1 MSTGGSGL
9 SGSHPSFAMR
19 LHHAARQPHNWLQ
32 LVKFGVVGG
41 SGYVINLIVFAFL
54 ASSLGVYHAAAAVGA
69 FLVALGNN
77 FFWNRHW
84 TFGPGEGLA
93 HRQAI
98 RFTVVSVGAL
108 VINLIVLEVLVESLS
123 MNEIGAQAI
132 AVAVAMPF
140 NFLGNKLWT
149 FT

>member
-1 MSTGGSGL
+1 MSGGVSG
-9 SGSHPSFAMR
+9 GHPNLAVR
-19 LHHAARQPHNWLQ
+19 LHHAARKPDNWIQ

-54 ASSLGVYHAAAAVGA
+54 ASNLGVFHSVAAVGA
-69 FLVALGNN
+69 FVVALGNN

-93 HRQAI
+93 HHQAI

-108 VINLIVLEVLVESLS
+108 VINLIVLEVLVSSAS
-123 MNEIGAQAI
+123 MGDIPAQAI

>member
-1 MSTGGSGL
+1 MSGGGL
-9 SGSHPSFAMR
+9 SGEHPNLAVR
-19 LHHAARQPHNWLQ
+19 LHHAARKPHNWIQ

-41 SGYVINLIVFAFL
+41 SGYVINLLVFAFL
-54 ASSLGVYHAAAAVGA
+54 ASDLGVYHVAAAVGA

-84 TFGPGEGLA
+84 TFGPGDGLA
-93 HRQAI
+93 HEQAI
-98 RFTVVSVGAL
+98 RFTAVSVAVL
-108 VINLIVLEVLVESLS
+108 VVNLIVLEVLVSS
-123 MNEIGAQAI
+123 FGMNELAAQAI

-149 FT
+149 FA

>member
-1 MSTGGSGL
+1 MSGGGL
-9 SGSHPSFAMR
+9 SGSHPNLAVR
-19 LHHAARQPHNWLQ
+19 LHHAARKPHNWIQ

-41 SGYVINLIVFAFL
+41 SGYVINLIVFAVL
-54 ASSLGVYHAAAAVGA
+54 ATNLGVYHVAAAVGA

-93 HRQAI
+93 HHQAI
-98 RFTVVSVGAL
+98 RFTVVSVGSL
-108 VINLIVLEVLVESLS
+108 LINLAALEILVSS
-123 MNEIGAQAI
+123 AGMNELAAQAI
-132 AVAVAMPF
+132 AVAFAMPF

>member
-1 MSTGGSGL
+1 MSGGGL
-9 SGSHPSFAMR
+9 SGDPPSFAVR
-19 LHHAARQPHNWLQ
+19 HPAAARQPHNWIQ

-41 SGYVINLIVFAFL
+41 SGYVINLAVFAAL
-54 ASSLGVYHAAAAVGA
+54 ASGLGVYHAIAAIGA
-69 FLVALGNN
+69 FCVALGNN

-93 HRQAI
+93 HHQAI
-98 RFTVVSVGAL
+98 RFTVVSVTCL
-108 VINLIVLEVLVESLS
+108 LINLFVLELLVSSNATGELA
-123 MNEIGAQAI
+123 AQAI

>member
-1 MSTGGSGL
+1 VEQQ
-9 SGSHPSFAMR
+9 HSFAVR
-19 LHHAARQPHNWLQ
+19 LHHAARKPHNWIQ

-54 ASSLGVYHAAAAVGA
+54 ASNLGVYHVAAAVGA

-84 TFGPGEGLA
+84 TFGPGDGLA
-93 HRQAI
+93 HHQAI

-108 VINLIVLEVLVESLS
+108 VINLVVLELLVRSSS
-123 MNEIGAQAI
+123 MGEIAAQAV

>member
-1 MSTGGSGL
+1 MSGGGMDGGSPNL
-9 SGSHPSFAMR
+9 AVR
-19 LHHAARQPHNWLQ
+19 LHHAARKPHNWIQ

-41 SGYVINLIVFAFL
+41 SGYVINLLVFAFL
-54 ASSLGVYHAAAAVGA
+54 SSNLGVYHAVAAVGA
-69 FLVALGNN
+69 FVVALGNN

-84 TFGPGEGLA
+84 TFGPGDGLA
-93 HRQAI
+93 HHQAI
-98 RFTVVSVGAL
+98 RFTIVSIGAL
-108 VINLIVLEVLVESLS
+108 VINLVVLEVLVSSSS
-123 MNEIGAQAI
+123 MGEITAQAI

>member
-1 MSTGGSGL
+1 MSRQEHSIGV
-9 SGSHPSFAMR
+9 R
-19 LHHAARQPHNWLQ
+19 LHHAARRPDNWIQ
-32 LVKFGVVGG
+32 LIKFGVVGG
-41 SGYVINLIVFAFL
+41 SGYAINLVVFAFL
-54 ASSLGVYHAAAAVGA
+54 SGNLGVFHTVAAVGA
-69 FLVALGNN
+69 FCVALGNN

-93 HRQAI
+93 HEQAI

-108 VINLIVLEVLVESLS
+108 VINLILLEVLVRSAS
-123 MNEIGAQAI
+123 MGEIGAQAV

>member
-1 MSTGGSGL
+1 MSDGGL
-9 SGSHPSFAMR
+9 SGSHPNLAVR
-19 LHHAARQPHNWLQ
+19 LHHAARKPDNWIQ

-54 ASSLGVYHAAAAVGA
+54 ASNLGVFHAVAAVGA
-69 FLVALGNN
+69 FVVALGNN

-93 HRQAI
+93 HHQAI
-98 RFTVVSVGAL
+98 RFTVISVGAL
-108 VINLIVLEVLVESLS
+108 VVNLVVLEVLVSSFS
-123 MNEIGAQAI
+123 MGDIAAQAI

-149 FT
+149 FA